1 MSIIVIQLC
10 LIRSIFSTV
19 LLYSKGRYNFFFEQT
34 NSSYLYFGNVLILIR
49 SISYSIQSH
58 IFLIGIHNLLKTKS
72 YSISLLAITVEYP
85 YIVQSLKVYLPSNI
99 ILYCFIK
106 LNIMSQHNHKTIR
119 SFRFVKVG

>member
-1 MSIIVIQLC
+1 MIVILLW
-10 LIRSIFSTV
+10 LIQRIFLTDYTS
-19 LLYSKGRYNFFFEQT
+19 LKGVTKFCGQA

-58 IFLIGIHNLLKTKS
+58 IFLIYTNFSFLKKRKP
-72 YSISLLAITVEYP
+72 YSICLLAITVEYP